1 MGNSKSGFTLIE
13 MLIGI
18 GILAIISAIVIIA
31 INPGQQFAQARD
43 TQRQNDVKAILDAV
57 QENLISN
64 KGIFKCPGQSL
75 PAHNTPI
82 SSAGLDI
89 CDCLVPLYIAALPI
103 NPSLGNSYITDCN
116 ADYNSVYVIRQDAI
130 SSRITVSSTGELID
144 DISITR

>member
-1 MGNSKSGFTLIE
+1 MPISKSGFTLIE

-43 TQRQNDVKAILDAV
+43 TQRKNDVKGILDAV
-57 QENLISN
+57 QENIVDN
-64 KGIFKCPGQSL
+64 QGVFKCPGQNL
-75 PAHNTPI
+75 PAHNTLI

-89 CDCLVPLYIAALPI
+89 CGCLVPLYIAALPI
-103 NPSLGNSYITDCN
+103 DPLSGNSYIIDCG
-116 ADYNSVYVIRQDAI
+116 ADYNSVYVIKQDAI
-130 SSRITVSSTGELID
+130 SARVTVSSTGELID